1 MAEGA
6 RLESVFTRKGNVG
19 SNPTLSAITF
29 NNLAALA
36 ISCNHS
42 RRKSQSDHFGR
53 SDVDWLKAKL
63 RVERAIARYEVDDVK
78 TIYSGCAT
86 RTFARRSTFQAT

>member
-1 MAEGA
+1 
-6 RLESVFTRKGNVG
+6 
-19 SNPTLSAITF
+19 
-29 NNLAALA
+29 
-36 ISCNHS
+36 
-42 RRKSQSDHFGR
+42 
-53 SDVDWLKAKL
+53 VDWLKAKL